1 MIKKIKSNI
10 LTSIKNKKI
19 NVFFLFL
26 LLAFIILIFTKLSK
40 EYTNTIA
47 FNIEK
52 INVPQED
59 VIFDD
64 SVALNITLETHGF
77 KWLGYYFSKPKVKI
91 DFKRDVY
98 KNDSVFIWNKSKAY
112 LENTQFDKQVELLNI
127 SPEVLTFR
135 YGVNMVKEV
144 PVKLNSDIKYSP
156 GFDVSKPYVI
166 KPDSVEVV
174 GPEALVS
181 QVNFIETENIELT
194 NVRKNISETVK
205 LKLPKKNKDL
215 TFSND
220 KVLLKATVEKFTEGT
235 VKVPVTIINVP
246 NNINLKYF
254 PKEVNVSYYV
264 SLSNFNSISAK
275 DFSVVCDYSNVVNNQ
290 SFLIPELDKY
300 PKTAKNVKIKQQHI
314 EFIII
319 E

>member
-1 MIKKIKSNI
+1 MIKKIKSDI

-26 LLAFIILIFTKLSK
+26 LLAFIILMFTKLSK
-40 EYTNTIA
+40 EYTNTIV

-52 INVPQED
+52 VNVPQED

-64 SVALNITLETHGF
+64 SVALNITLKTHGF
-77 KWLGYYFSKPKVKI
+77 KWLAYYFSKPKIKI
-91 DFKRDVY
+91 DFKKDVY
-98 KNDSVFIWNKSKAY
+98 KKDSVFIWSKSKAY
-112 LENTQFDKQVELLNI
+112 IENTQFDKQVELLNI

-135 YGVNMVKEV
+135 YSVNMVKKV
-144 PVKLNSDIKYSP
+144 PVTLNSNIKYSP
-156 GFDVSKPYVI
+156 GFDVSKPYVL
-166 KPDSVEVV
+166 KPDSVVVV
-174 GPEALVS
+174 GPKALAS
-181 QVNFIETENIELT
+181 QVDFVETEKIELT
-194 NVRKNISETVK
+194 NVRKNLSETVK
-205 LKLPKKNKDL
+205 LKLPKKNKNL
-215 TFSND
+215 SFSND
-220 KVLLKATVEKFTEGT
+220 KVVLKAIVEKFTEGT

-264 SLSNFNSISAK
+264 SLSHFNSISAK
-275 DFSVVCDYSNVVNNQ
+275 DFKVVCNYRKVVNNQ
-290 SFLIPELDKY
+290 SFLIPELEKF
-300 PKTAKNVKIKQQHI
+300 PQTTKNVKIKQQHI